1 MALPKGLCS
10 WQVRAAPDAEHLWPQ
25 SYSSCLWAPQG
36 SLIFCSHILMVEVLV
51 ESGVLDCGL
60 RG

>member
-1 MALPKGLCS
+1 MLNTSGL
-10 WQVRAAPDAEHLWPQ
+10 RA
-25 SYSSCLWAPQG
+25 SGLWAPQG